1 VATDAMFLKERLEW
15 FLGADGAGEGEDGQ
29 AET

>member
-15 FLGADGAGEGEDGQ
+15 FLGVNGAGDSEDGQ